1 MDALPTATAV
11 PGASEP
17 QTDTKSHR
25 GSQATIWIDTPIPV
39 IRRPAQRAGLWHYSN
54 SRAQHPALRSA
65 PLQLRHLQ
73 HHRRRGP
80 DSAPGPC
87 GRLHC
92 RDIFARLREDGFT
105 ASTRPMR
112 SAPLQ
117 APGRVGAGSGQPVP
131 APDPYGRLHC
141 RPPFIA
147 AVISVSVP
155 STRPMRSAPLQ
166 REPRRVGQQQ
176 HLASIRPMRSAPLQ
190 HPLLDRG
197 EPGLPG
203 PAPGPCGRLHCS
215 TAKIPG
221 RITADDNPAPGLCG
235 RLHCSKTLL
244 VQAPGYNA
252 QHPAHTVGSIA
263 ARTPPAQPTRPTRPE
278 LCRRSTGPGTRPPPH
293 LHHPLHPCRHAG
305 RSCTG

>member
-1 MDALPTATAV
+1 MDRHSYTGHSKARAT
-11 PGASEP
+11 
-17 QTDTKSHR
+17 
-25 GSQATIWIDTPIPV
+25 
-39 IRRPAQRAGLWHYSN
+39 RRPMALQQFTS
-54 SRAQHPALRSA
+54 PAPGPAVGSIAAPTSPTSPAPWTRLSTRPMRSA
-65 PLQLRHLQ
+65 PLQGHLRPPARGRVHHQ
-73 HHRRRGP
+73 HPTHAVGSIAGLPVIRSLSPR
-80 DSAPGPC
+80 
-87 GRLHC
+87 
-92 RDIFARLREDGFT
+92 T